1 MILIWT
7 IPFPVSILQQNP
19 FFPYN
24 KTVWKWG
31 RDERE
36 KLLLMSIKLPM
47 YLFMCIGNF
56 MDMSIRKS
64 FLIDF
69 FMWSNLLHFSVFLLP
84 HPYNWHKK
92 V

>member
-1 MILIWT
+1 MR
-7 IPFPVSILQQNP
+7 
-19 FFPYN
+19 
-24 KTVWKWG
+24 G

-69 FMWSNLLHFSVFLLP
+69 FMWSNFLHFSVFLLP
-84 HPYNWHKK
+84 HPYN
-92 V
+92 